1 VEYCK
6 INQLRME
13 NKRNKLFYVII
24 VLIGACIYFASEKT
38 YYEMKVHQLQE
49 TVDRQAGAIES
60 LERQKI
66 NY

>member
-1 VEYCK
+1 
-6 INQLRME
+6 ME
-13 NKRNKLFYVII
+13 NKRNKLFYVIII

-38 YYEMKVHQLQE
+38 HYEMKVHQLQE
-49 TVDRQAGAIES
+49 TVNRQADAIES

>member
-1 VEYCK
+1 
-6 INQLRME
+6 ME
-13 NKRNKLFYVII
+13 NKRNSLFYVIIII

-38 YYEMKVHQLQE
+38 YYEMKVHKLQE

>member
-1 VEYCK
+1 
-6 INQLRME
+6 ME

-24 VLIGACIYFASEKT
+24 IVLIGACIYFVSEKT

-49 TVDRQAGAIES
+49 TVDRQADAIES

>member
-1 VEYCK
+1 
-6 INQLRME
+6 M
-13 NKRNKLFYVII
+13 RNKLFYVII
-24 VLIGACIYFASEKT
+24 IVLIGVCIYFASEKT

-49 TVDRQAGAIES
+49 TVDRQADAIES

>member
-1 VEYCK
+1 
-6 INQLRME
+6 ME
-13 NKRNKLFYVII
+13 NKRNNLFYVIII
-24 VLIGACIYFASEKT
+24 VLIGACIYFASGKT
-38 YYEMKVHQLQE
+38 YYEIKVHQLQE

>member
-1 VEYCK
+1 
-6 INQLRME
+6 ME
-13 NKRNKLFYVII
+13 NKRNKLFYVIII

-38 YYEMKVHQLQE
+38 HYEIKVHQLQE
-49 TVDRQAGAIES
+49 SVDRQADAIES

>member
-1 VEYCK
+1 
-6 INQLRME
+6 ME
-13 NKRNKLFYVII
+13 NKRNNLFYVIII
-24 VLIGACIYFASEKT
+24 VLIGACIYFASGKT

-49 TVDRQAGAIES
+49 TVDRQADAIES

>member
-1 VEYCK
+1 
-6 INQLRME
+6 ME
-13 NKRNKLFYVII
+13 NKRNNLFYVIII
-24 VLIGACIYFASEKT
+24 VLIGACIYFASEKK

>member
-1 VEYCK
+1 
-6 INQLRME
+6 ME
-13 NKRNKLFYVII
+13 NKRNNLFYVIII
-24 VLIGACIYFASEKT
+24 VLIGACIYFASGKT

>member
-1 VEYCK
+1 
-6 INQLRME
+6 ME
-13 NKRNKLFYVII
+13 NKRNKLFYVIII

-38 YYEMKVHQLQE
+38 YYEKKVHQLQE

>member
-1 VEYCK
+1 
-6 INQLRME
+6 ME
-13 NKRNKLFYVII
+13 NKRNNLFYVIII

-49 TVDRQAGAIES
+49 TVDRQAGAIAS

>member
-1 VEYCK
+1 
-6 INQLRME
+6 ME
-13 NKRNKLFYVII
+13 NKRNKLFYVIII

-38 YYEMKVHQLQE
+38 YYTIKVHQLQE

>member
-1 VEYCK
+1 
-6 INQLRME
+6 M
-13 NKRNKLFYVII
+13 RNKVFYVIII
-24 VLIGACIYFASEKT
+24 VLIGVCIYFASEKT

-49 TVDRQAGAIES
+49 TVDRQAGAIEC

>member
-1 VEYCK
+1 
-6 INQLRME
+6 ME
-13 NKRNKLFYVII
+13 NKRNNLFYVIII

-38 YYEMKVHQLQE
+38 YYEMNVHKLQE

>member
-1 VEYCK
+1 
-6 INQLRME
+6 M
-13 NKRNKLFYVII
+13 RNKLFYVIII
-24 VLIGACIYFASEKT
+24 VLIGACIYFAGEKT

-49 TVDRQAGAIES
+49 TVDRQADAIES

>member
-1 VEYCK
+1 
-6 INQLRME
+6 M
-13 NKRNKLFYVII
+13 RNKLFYVIII

-49 TVDRQAGAIES
+49 TVDRQASAIES

>member
-1 VEYCK
+1 
-6 INQLRME
+6 ME
-13 NKRNKLFYVII
+13 NKRNNLFYVII
-24 VLIGACIYFASEKT
+24 VLIVACIYFASEKT
-38 YYEMKVHQLQE
+38 YYEMKVHKLQE

>member
-1 VEYCK
+1 
-6 INQLRME
+6 ME

-24 VLIGACIYFASEKT
+24 IVLIGTCIYFASEKT

>member
-1 VEYCK
+1 
-6 INQLRME
+6 ME

-24 VLIGACIYFASEKT
+24 VLIGVCIYFASEKT

-49 TVDRQAGAIES
+49 TVDRQADAIET

>member
-1 VEYCK
+1 
-6 INQLRME
+6 ME
-13 NKRNKLFYVII
+13 NKRNKLFYVIII

-38 YYEMKVHQLQE
+38 HYETKVHQLQE
-49 TVDRQAGAIES
+49 TVDRQADTIES

>member
-1 VEYCK
+1 
-6 INQLRME
+6 ME

-24 VLIGACIYFASEKT
+24 IVLIGACISFASEKT
-38 YYEMKVHQLQE
+38 HYEMKVHQLQE

>member
-1 VEYCK
+1 MMVR
-6 INQLRME
+6 L
-13 NKRNKLFYVII
+13 
-24 VLIGACIYFASEKT
+24 GAWIYFASEKT

-49 TVDRQAGAIES
+49 TVDRQADAIES

>member
-1 VEYCK
+1 
-6 INQLRME
+6 ME

-24 VLIGACIYFASEKT
+24 VLIGTCIYFASEKT
-38 YYEMKVHQLQE
+38 HYEMKVHQLQE
-49 TVDRQAGAIES
+49 TVDRQADAIES

>member
-1 VEYCK
+1 
-6 INQLRME
+6 ME
-13 NKRNKLFYVII
+13 NKRNNLFYVII
-24 VLIGACIYFASEKT
+24 IVLIGVCIQFASEKT

>member
-1 VEYCK
+1 
-6 INQLRME
+6 ME

-38 YYEMKVHQLQE
+38 HYEMKVHQLQE
-49 TVDRQAGAIES
+49 TVDRQASAIES

>member
-1 VEYCK
+1 
-6 INQLRME
+6 ME

-24 VLIGACIYFASEKT
+24 IVLIGACIYFASGKT
-38 YYEMKVHQLQE
+38 HYEMKVHQLQE

>member
-1 VEYCK
+1 
-6 INQLRME
+6 ME
-13 NKRNKLFYVII
+13 NKLFYVIII

-49 TVDRQAGAIES
+49 TVDRQANAIES

>member
-1 VEYCK
+1 
-6 INQLRME
+6 ME

-24 VLIGACIYFASEKT
+24 VLISACIYFASEKT

>member
-1 VEYCK
+1 
-6 INQLRME
+6 ME
-13 NKRNKLFYVII
+13 NKRNNLFYVII
-24 VLIGACIYFASEKT
+24 VLIVACIYFASEKT
-38 YYEMKVHQLQE
+38 YYEMNVHKLQE

>member
-1 VEYCK
+1 
-6 INQLRME
+6 ME

-24 VLIGACIYFASEKT
+24 IVLIGAWIYFASEKT
-38 YYEMKVHQLQE
+38 HYEMKVHQLQE

>member
-1 VEYCK
+1 
-6 INQLRME
+6 ME
-13 NKRNKLFYVII
+13 NKRNNLFYVIII

-38 YYEMKVHQLQE
+38 YYEMKAHKLQE

>member
-1 VEYCK
+1 
-6 INQLRME
+6 ME

-24 VLIGACIYFASEKT
+24 IVLIGACIYFASKKT

>member
-1 VEYCK
+1 
-6 INQLRME
+6 ME

-24 VLIGACIYFASEKT
+24 IVLIGACIYFVSEKT

>member
-1 VEYCK
+1 
-6 INQLRME
+6 ME
-13 NKRNKLFYVII
+13 DNRNKLFYVII
-24 VLIGACIYFASEKT
+24 IVLIGACMYFASEKT

>member
-1 VEYCK
+1 
-6 INQLRME
+6 ME
-13 NKRNKLFYVII
+13 NKRNKLFYVIII

-38 YYEMKVHQLQE
+38 YYKIKVHQLQE
-49 TVDRQAGAIES
+49 TVNRQAGAIES